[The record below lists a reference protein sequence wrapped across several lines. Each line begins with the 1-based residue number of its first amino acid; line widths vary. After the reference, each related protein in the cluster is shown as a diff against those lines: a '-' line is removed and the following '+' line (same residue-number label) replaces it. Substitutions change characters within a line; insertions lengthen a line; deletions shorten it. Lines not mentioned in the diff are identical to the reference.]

1 VGVNALR
8 PGPDLAQAG
17 SGLKGRIAGASP
29 EVLDVLDIA
38 EHPKGVGIGARLLR
52 TAMAE
57 IIPAGSRAPEYSRFV
72 PPDWRDRIT
81 SRRAVQEWTSAIGAL
96 WPVPVVAAGLMLPAG
111 SGLPHSVSP

>member
-38 EHPKGVGIGARLLR
+38 EHPEGVGIGARLLR

-57 IIPAGSRAPEYSRFV
+57 IIPAGSRVPE
-72 PPDWRDRIT
+72 
-81 SRRAVQEWTSAIGAL
+81 
-96 WPVPVVAAGLMLPAG
+96 
-111 SGLPHSVSP
+111 